1 MDRIRL
7 KNTYIID
14 DTLKEIMLNADY
26 NTIKTYCQSN
36 KNALKLCKDENFW
49 IMKFNHDNLPIMTD
63 ATMKEYL
70 IIYKIKNYI
79 THLTNLLTSSYD
91 LDKYNAVILKIYNS
105 VNDIFDYTPYLPDIE
120 VDITINQKIVIQY
133 DRKYTIS
140 INDSDNMDMTE
151 DEIAYLLFNIIYYLP
166 EVHIKYDSQI

>member
-1 MDRIRL
+1 
-7 KNTYIID
+7 
-14 DTLKEIMLNADY
+14 MLNADY

-36 KNALKLCKDENFW
+36 NNASKLCKYENFW
-49 IMKFNHDNLPIMTD
+49 KVKFNHDNLPIMTN
-63 ATMKEYL
+63 ATMKEYFT
-70 IIYKIKNYI
+70 IYKIKNYI

-91 LDKYNAVILKIYNS
+91 LNKYNAIILKIYNS
-105 VNDIFDYTPYLPDIE
+105 VNDIFDYTPDIE

-151 DEIAYLLFNIIYYLP
+151 DEIAYYLILSIIYQ
-166 EVHIKYDSQI
+166 KYISSMIVKFKNLKFEIH